1 MPRSTSYVCIGTER
15 ENNVTGPFIYV
26 TSWACP
32 SLCFI
37 FSGPERRTF
46 PGSPPSSWLGWAKPI
61 PSPCGLLKNQSR
73 MPPIPGYVIS
83 DNPCQARL
91 PTASARVHTARLS
104 TTWSNSSQ
112 WLHEKALECQE
123 WKQTHLQED
132 CVEDVTVTVTPS
144 ETGGHCTWGLL
155 TAWWRW
161 KTRPKPQCKASISSS
176 VRWHEQNGTECDYFL
191 HLPVCSSL
199 ILSPGFLIVQ
209 TRSPHGVVLISDPRL
224 DDFII
229 NSVFNLQSKEKLFLS
244 ARKWKWLGER
254 RRCQKGLP
262 PARSQR
268 HLFTLIVL
276 YPHLDISLLLSALL
290 NQVHSLVF
298 SSAQPSFIF

>member
-1 MPRSTSYVCIGTER
+1 M
-15 ENNVTGPFIYV
+15 
-26 TSWACP
+26 
-32 SLCFI
+32 
-37 FSGPERRTF
+37 
-46 PGSPPSSWLGWAKPI
+46 
-61 PSPCGLLKNQSR
+61 
-73 MPPIPGYVIS
+73 
-83 DNPCQARL
+83 
-91 PTASARVHTARLS
+91 
-104 TTWSNSSQ
+104 
-112 WLHEKALECQE
+112 
-123 WKQTHLQED
+123 
-132 CVEDVTVTVTPS
+132 
-144 ETGGHCTWGLL
+144 
-155 TAWWRW
+155 
-161 KTRPKPQCKASISSS
+161 
-176 VRWHEQNGTECDYFL
+176 
-191 HLPVCSSL
+191 
-199 ILSPGFLIVQ
+199 
-209 TRSPHGVVLISDPRL
+209 VLISDPRL